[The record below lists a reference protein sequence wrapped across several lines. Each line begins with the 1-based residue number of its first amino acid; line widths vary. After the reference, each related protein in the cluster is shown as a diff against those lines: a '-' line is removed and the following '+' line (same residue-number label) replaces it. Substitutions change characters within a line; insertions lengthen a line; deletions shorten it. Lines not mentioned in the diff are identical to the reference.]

1 MTHDEAQGLLAEL
14 PEHLRDM
21 TTFSLA
27 TGLRQT
33 NVKLLEWGQIDLR
46 RRVAWI
52 HPDQAK
58 ARRAIGVNRFP
69 GKHGGT
75 P

>member
-1 MTHDEAQGLLAEL
+1 MTLDEAQRLLAEL

-21 TTFSLA
+21 ATFSLA
-27 TGLRQT
+27 TGLRQA

-46 RRVAWI
+46 CRVAWI

-58 ARRAIGVNRFP
+58 ARRAIGANRFP
-69 GKHGGT
+69 EKHGGT